1 MSEKMTPISFEN
13 IMKWAVE
20 EYKTNGSMFGV
31 NRAYKKL
38 NDKKLQL
45 FGENLEMPVGP
56 AAGPNTQLAQNIIA
70 AYFAGGRFFEL
81 KTVQI
86 MDGEELAK
94 CIARPCILAEDE
106 GYNCEWSTELY
117 VSQAID
123 EYVKAWLAIKVLSAA
138 YGLGSPDAFIFNMSV
153 GYDLEGIKSKKIDDF
168 IEGLKNAERLPA
180 WEEYKSVL
188 KEMFPT
194 RREYIDNI
202 SPEICRSVT
211 LSTLHG
217 CPPEEIERIAS
228 YLITEKHLYTFVK
241 CNPTILGYKTARETL
256 DTMGYDYI
264 AFDEHHFNED
274 LQYEDAIP
282 MFGRLKK
289 LAEDNGLEFGL
300 KLSNTFPVDVKADEL
315 PSEEMY
321 MSGKALFPLTIEM
334 ANRISKS
341 FSGKIRISYSGGADY
356 FNIDKL
362 FDAGIWPITV
372 ATTILKDGGYQ
383 RFTQIAESLDKCEF
397 KPFDG
402 VDCEKVKQLSEKS
415 KSDFHLVK
423 PIKPLPSRKIDKKVP
438 LINCFTAPC
447 KGGCPI
453 EQDIPEY
460 IELCKKEMYKEALK
474 VITAKNALPFITGT
488 ICAHHCMDK
497 CTRNFYEEPV
507 MIRHTK
513 LIAAENGYKDLMAE
527 LKTPE
532 LTSDKKVAIVG
543 GGPAGISAAYF
554 LGKNG
559 VKATIFEKEAK
570 LGGVVR
576 NVIPSY
582 RISNKAID
590 NDIKLMERMGA
601 EVKLNTVA
609 PSIDELKKMG
619 YDYVL
624 YCVGAEKST
633 KLDIEGTSI
642 NAIEFLR
649 KLKSGD
655 KFDLGKNVVVIG
667 GGNTAMDAARAA
679 KRYQGVENVTIVY
692 RRTKKYMPADEEEL
706 MLAQYDGVKFIELA
720 SPVANNDGKLTA
732 RKMILGMPDESGRRK
747 PVETDELMTVFADT
761 VIAAVGESIDS
772 EFFKKQGIEVN
783 KKGRPSFKTNIEN
796 VYVAGD
802 SFRGPSTI
810 IECVADAKAFA
821 EVVIGKEIK
830 ADIPLEAYQSKDE
843 SIAKKGVLMMPTS
856 CEGDRCF
863 ACNVVC
869 ECCVDVCP
877 NRANIAIKV
886 DGLRTQIIHV
896 DRMCNECGN
905 CRTFC
910 PYESAPYKDKFTL
923 FSTEEEFNESSNK
936 GFIALGNGKYRVRLD
951 EVKDY
956 DLSADNDLE
965 RGIEL
970 LILTVKEKYGYLLN
984 D

>member
-1 MSEKMTPISFEN
+1 MTPIPFKSL
-13 IMKWAVE
+13 MQWVVE
-20 EYKTNGSMFGV
+20 EYKINGSMFGV
-31 NRAYKKL
+31 HRAYKKQ
-38 NDKKLQL
+38 NDKVLQL
-45 FGENLEMPVGP
+45 FAENLEIPAGP

-81 KTVQI
+81 KTVQR
-86 MDGEELAK
+86 MDGDELAK
-94 CIARPCILAEDE
+94 CISRPCILAEDE

-123 EYVKAWLAIKVLSAA
+123 EYVKAWLAIKLLCAVF
-138 YGLGSPDAFIFNMSV
+138 GLGKPDGFIFNMSV
-153 GYDLEGIKSKKIDDF
+153 GYDLEGIKSQKIDDF
-168 IEGLKNAERLPA
+168 IESLKNAGILPV

-194 RREYIDNI
+194 RREYIEKISSNI
-202 SPEICRSVT
+202 CSSVT

-228 YLITEKHLYTFVK
+228 YLITEKQLNTFVK
-241 CNPTILGYKTARETL
+241 CNPTILGYRTARETL

-274 LQYEDAIP
+274 LQYEDAVP

-300 KLSNTFPVDVKADEL
+300 KLSNTFPVDVKANEL

-341 FSGKIRISYSGGADY
+341 FDGKMRISYSGGADY

-383 RFTQIAESLDKCEF
+383 RLTQIAESLDKFEF
-397 KPFDG
+397 KNFDG
-402 VDCEKVKQLSEKS
+402 VDCAKIEQISEKS
-415 KSDFHLVK
+415 KTDFHLVK
-423 PIKPLPSRKIDKKVP
+423 PVKPLPKRKIDKKVP

-460 IELCKKEMYKEALK
+460 IELCKKEMYKEALE

-488 ICAHHCMDK
+488 ICSHHCMDK
-497 CTRNFYEEPV
+497 CTRNFYEESV

-532 LTSDKKVAIVG
+532 LISDKKVAIVG

-559 VKATIFEKEAK
+559 VKATIFEKEPN

-582 RISNKAID
+582 RISDTAID
-590 NDIKLMERMGA
+590 NDIKLMEKMGA
-601 EVKLNTVA
+601 EIKLNTEA
-609 PSIDELKKMG
+609 PSIDELKKLG
-619 YDYVL
+619 YGYIL
-624 YCVGAEKST
+624 YCVGAEKSA
-633 KLDIEGTSI
+633 KLNIEGTSI

-649 KLKSGD
+649 KLKLGN

-679 KRYQGVENVTIVY
+679 KRCQGVENVYIVY

-720 SPVANNDGKLTA
+720 SPVSHKNGKLTA
-732 RKMILGMPDESGRRK
+732 RKMMLGMPDESGRRK
-747 PVETDELMTVFADT
+747 PINTDELMTINADT
-761 VIAAVGESIDS
+761 VIAAVGESVDG
-772 EFFKKQGIEVN
+772 EFFNKLGIEVN
-783 KKGRPSFKTNIEN
+783 KKGCPSFKTNIEN

-802 SFRGPSTI
+802 SLRGPSTI

-821 EVVIGKEIK
+821 QFVIGEDIK
-830 ADIPLEAYQSKDE
+830 ADIPLEAYQTKEE
-843 SIAKKGVLMMPTS
+843 SIAKKGVLMMPTM

-896 DRMCNECGN
+896 DSMCNECGN
-905 CRTFC
+905 CKTFC
-910 PYESAPYKDKFTL
+910 PYDSAPYKEKFTL
-923 FSTEEEFNESSNK
+923 FSTEEEFNESTNK
-936 GFIALGNGKYRVRLD
+936 GFIALKNGNYRVRLD
-951 EVKDY
+951 EAKEY
-956 DLSADNDLE
+956 DLTEDNDLD
-965 RGIEL
+965 RNIEL
-970 LILTVKEKYGYLLN
+970 LILTIKEKYGYLLN
-984 D
+984 NN